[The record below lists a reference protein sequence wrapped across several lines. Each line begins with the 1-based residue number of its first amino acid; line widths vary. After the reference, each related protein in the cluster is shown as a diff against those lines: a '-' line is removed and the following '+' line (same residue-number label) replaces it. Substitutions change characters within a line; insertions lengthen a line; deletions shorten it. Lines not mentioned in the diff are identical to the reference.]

1 MIQSIKITLN
11 KTTFTLNDGAY
22 KLLNNYV
29 QDLKENFKNEP
40 ETLFD
45 LEARIAELLTIYL
58 TASGQDLV
66 TEIHVNETIKTIGT
80 VNELLE
86 GTGREN
92 GSSFKSNNRTNE
104 VRTKLYRNPTNQ
116 SLGGVC
122 SGIGYYFNIDSSIVR
137 FLFVV
142 ASFFFG
148 SSALIYLLLWIFV
161 PKATNTEDVKALVD
175 FEINNPNKLYRNQ
188 PTKVI
193 AGVCSG
199 LAIHLGL
206 EIWIV
211 RLLFVV
217 GLLVFGFSILG
228 YLLAW
233 LIIPI
238 NGNNYQTPNNNANTE
253 YMYRN
258 QEQVGVIRSVFN
270 IVIAAIAVF
279 LLGTLIVSLFFTAGL
294 FSFFTSID
302 LFDFLSETILFDE
315 NLSLL
320 ISGVLLIVFT
330 PILFLLAIIAKYA
343 FKANIKFRYAGFGL
357 VFLFFLG
364 IGFLVYSG
372 INISPKY
379 FQTIDSTDT
388 ENNDL
393 PQNDSL
399 KIIVN
404 EVITGR
410 SIDLFS
416 KNELKIQLCDSGM
429 FVPIDYEIDNTLE
442 DKSTYTINKQYKG
455 IRVSN
460 NKARQSQMVLD
471 YKLSGDS
478 IIFPSHYFIPK
489 PYKFSFQDIKVNFY
503 LKENIRF
510 YANETAQKVF
520 GFIGKRETPTQF
532 WFEINSINSYKNGD
546 SDQSKFEKKQEELE
560 NKIEEK
566 QAEIERKLEEKEAE
580 LERKSDNL

>member
-1 MIQSIKITLN
+1 
-11 KTTFTLNDGAY
+11 
-22 KLLNNYV
+22 
-29 QDLKENFKNEP
+29 
-40 ETLFD
+40 
-45 LEARIAELLTIYL
+45 
-58 TASGQDLV
+58 
-66 TEIHVNETIKTIGT
+66 
-80 VNELLE
+80 
-86 GTGREN
+86 
-92 GSSFKSNNRTNE
+92 
-104 VRTKLYRNPTNQ
+104 
-116 SLGGVC
+116 
-122 SGIGYYFNIDSSIVR
+122 
-137 FLFVV
+137 
-142 ASFFFG
+142 
-148 SSALIYLLLWIFV
+148 
-161 PKATNTEDVKALVD
+161 
-175 FEINNPNKLYRNQ
+175 LYRNQ

>member
-1 MIQSIKITLN
+1 
-11 KTTFTLNDGAY
+11 
-22 KLLNNYV
+22 
-29 QDLKENFKNEP
+29 
-40 ETLFD
+40 
-45 LEARIAELLTIYL
+45 
-58 TASGQDLV
+58 
-66 TEIHVNETIKTIGT
+66 
-80 VNELLE
+80 
-86 GTGREN
+86 
-92 GSSFKSNNRTNE
+92 
-104 VRTKLYRNPTNQ
+104 
-116 SLGGVC
+116 
-122 SGIGYYFNIDSSIVR
+122 
-137 FLFVV
+137 
-142 ASFFFG
+142 
-148 SSALIYLLLWIFV
+148 
-161 PKATNTEDVKALVD
+161 
-175 FEINNPNKLYRNQ
+175 
-188 PTKVI
+188 
-193 AGVCSG
+193 
-199 LAIHLGL
+199 
-206 EIWIV
+206 
-211 RLLFVV
+211 
-217 GLLVFGFSILG
+217 
-228 YLLAW
+228 
-233 LIIPI
+233 
-238 NGNNYQTPNNNANTE
+238 
-253 YMYRN
+253 MYRN